1 MDLLDLYAKLS
12 LDTSDYEQRLSAV
25 ENKTKSSGGT
35 LGKVMSTAGK
45 VIAGGI
51 AAGTA
56 GVVAF
61 AKSSACT
68 GMEFDT
74 AMSQVAA
81 TMGVT
86 TDEISDLTATAK
98 TMGATTQ
105 FTATQSAEALNYLAL
120 AGYDAETSAK
130 TLPTVLN
137 LAAAGAMDLGSAS
150 DMVTDAMSAFGLGA
164 DYAETM
170 VDQMAKTAS
179 SSNTSVSQLG
189 EAMLQI
195 GATGKSVAGGTVE
208 LSTALGI
215 LADNGVKGAEG
226 GTHLRNII
234 MSLQS
239 PTDKA
244 SKLMESLGIQVYD
257 SDGKMRPLN
266 DTLND
271 LNAAMDGM
279 TNEQRD
285 GIINQIFNK
294 TDIASV
300 NALLANSGDR
310 WNELSEAIENSG
322 GAAAQMAETQMDNLE
337 GSMTYLSSATD
348 GLKLAF
354 YNTFSDKAKSGVD
367 SVTAG
372 VTELTEAME
381 SDGIDGFI
389 DKLGELVPGAVQAL
403 VSKLPQLISVGMK
416 LTGHILQGV
425 LQAAPTLAS
434 GMVTIAG
441 QLVSSLLQGLPQMW
455 QAGLQLINNL
465 SDGIGQN
472 ITKVINQG
480 LPIIAQFSGNIRQ
493 SAGQLIDAGLNL
505 IMNIAQGLIDGIPA
519 LVQNVP
525 IIVENIA
532 GIIND
537 NAPKVLATGVAIIGQ
552 LVMGLIKAIP
562 SIVKAIPSII
572 KAIVSVITAFNWL
585 NLGKQIITG
594 LANGIKAMV
603 GGVQTVAGSIKD
615 TVVNAI
621 KNLPQT
627 LKNLATQA
635 VNWFKSA
642 FGGGGI
648 LSAVSGAIKGIPG
661 AFKNIMG
668 SALSALK
675 SGVKNLV
682 GALKFSWS
690 LPKLK
695 LPHISVDGGKAP
707 FGIGGAGSLPKF
719 SIKWYKKAEDNAFEL
734 NQATIFGAMGG
745 SLLGGGEGRGSE
757 ILIGKNKLLS
767 TIREAT
773 GGTGA
778 TYNITMNIYG
788 AVGQDVNELARIIEE
803 RLALKAARKEA
814 VWA

>member
-12 LDTSDYEQRLSAV
+12 LDTSSYEQQLSSA
-25 ENKTKSSGGT
+25 EAKAKTSSGT
-35 LGKVMSTAGK
+35 LGKVMVTAGK
-45 VIAGGI
+45 VIASGI
-51 AAGTA
+51 AVGTA
-56 GVVAF
+56 GVAAF
-61 AKSSACT
+61 AKASVST

-74 AMSQVAA
+74 AMAQVAA

-86 TDEISDLTATAK
+86 VNEISELTATAK

-105 FTATQSAEALNYLAL
+105 FTATQAAEALNYLAL
-120 AGYDAETSAK
+120 AGYDAETAAK

-137 LAAAGAMDLGSAS
+137 LAAAGAMNLGSAS

-189 EAMLQI
+189 EAMLTI

-215 LADNGVKGAEG
+215 LADNGVKGSEG
-226 GTHLRNII
+226 GTHLRNVI

-239 PTDKA
+239 PTDNA
-244 SKLMESLGIQVYD
+244 TKLMKNLGVQVYD
-257 SDGKMRPLN
+257 SEGKMRPLN

-271 LNAAMDGM
+271 LNEAMDGM
-279 TNEQRD
+279 TNQERD
-285 GIINQIFNK
+285 NIINQIFNK

-300 NALLANSGDR
+300 NALLANSSDR
-310 WNELSEAIENSG
+310 WNELSTAIENSG

-348 GLKLAF
+348 GLKIAF
-354 YNTFSDKAKSGVD
+354 YNTFSDKLKSGVD

-381 SDGIDGFI
+381 SDGVDGFI
-389 DKLGELVPGAVQAL
+389 TKMGELVPAAVQTL
-403 VSKLPQLISVGMK
+403 VSKLPQLISVGTT
-416 LTGHILQGV
+416 LAGNILQGI
-425 LQAAPTLAS
+425 LQAAPALTSSMVSMAERLAS
-434 GMVTIAG
+434 
-441 QLVSSLLQGLPQMW
+441 SSLQGLPQMF

-465 SDGIGQN
+465 SDGISQN
-472 ITKVINQG
+472 VTKVLNQA
-480 LPIIAQFSGNIRQ
+480 LPIITQFSGNIRQ
-493 SAGQLIDAGLNL
+493 SAGQLVDAGLNL

-519 LVQNVP
+519 LVTNVP
-525 IIVENIA
+525 VIVENIA

-537 NAPKVLATGVAIIGQ
+537 NAPKVLTTGVAIIGQ
-552 LVMGLIKAIP
+552 LALGLIRAIP
-562 SIVKAIPSII
+562 TIVKSIPSII
-572 KAIVSVITAFNWL
+572 SAIVSAITAFNWL
-585 NLGKQIITG
+585 NLGKQIVTG
-594 LANGIKAMV
+594 MTNGIKGMV
-603 GGVQTVAGSIKD
+603 GSVKTAANTIKD
-615 TVVNAI
+615 NTVSAV

-627 LKNLATQA
+627 LQKLAAQA
-635 VNWFKSA
+635 VGWFKTA
-642 FGGGGI
+642 FSGGGI

-661 AFKNIMG
+661 AFKNIM
-668 SALSALK
+668 SLALSALK
-675 SGVKNLV
+675 SGVRSLV

-695 LPHISVDGGKAP
+695 LPHISVSGGKAP

-719 SIKWYKKAEDNAFEL
+719 SVKWYKKAEDNAFEL

-757 ILIGKNKLLS
+757 ILIGKNTLFS
-767 TIREAT
+767 SIREAT
-773 GGTGA
+773 SGTGA
-778 TYNITMNIYG
+778 TYNVTMNIYG
-788 AVGQDVNELARIIEE
+788 AVGQDVNELAQVIEE